1 MAGVLDMFRSSVSQ
15 YNIRYKYYLGDGDS
29 YAFPNVLSNQPY
41 GPEFLI
47 EKLECV
53 GHVQKRMGSRLEKFK
68 IKMGKEKLSDG
79 KTVGRR
85 ERLTG
90 TAIKEIQLYYG
101 LAIRR
106 NTRNT
111 HNLNAMREAVWAE
124 YHHLISTNYVPLH
137 GLCPTGPETR
147 CKFKK
152 AEAEGELYDHSKHFL
167 IPTPI
172 IEEIRPI
179 FQDLSHTDLLRRCLH
194 GGTQNANE
202 SLNSIIWSRV
212 PKSTFVMK
220 QSFEF
225 GVNEAVACYN
235 IGNIAKCQILKIL
248 GFSPGE
254 NCIEVLR
261 GKPTN
266 LE

>member
-1 MAGVLDMFRSSVSQ
+1 
-15 YNIRYKYYLGDGDS
+15 
-29 YAFPNVLSNQPY
+29 
-41 GPEFLI
+41 
-47 EKLECV
+47 
-53 GHVQKRMGSRLEKFK
+53 
-68 IKMGKEKLSDG
+68 
-79 KTVGRR
+79 
-85 ERLTG
+85 
-90 TAIKEIQLYYG
+90 
-101 LAIRR
+101 
-106 NTRNT
+106 
-111 HNLNAMREAVWAE
+111 MREAVWAE

-152 AEAEGELYDHSKHFL
+152 AEAEGELYDHSEHFL

-179 FQDLSHTDLLRRCLH
+179 FQDLSHTDILRRCLH

-235 IGNIAKCQILKIL
+235 IGNIAKCQILKKL
-248 GFSPGE
+248 GFSPGK
-254 NCIEVLR
+254 NCIEVMRKADELR
-261 GKPTN
+261 IKKAEKTIN
-266 LE
+266 ELEKKYMKQATLAKTQLEDQFKEGVNEDEPAYGAGLY

>member
-1 MAGVLDMFRSSVSQ
+1 MEVAGVLDMFRSSVSQ

-29 YAFPNVLSNQPY
+29 SAFPNVFSSQPY
-41 GPEFLI
+41 GSAFLI

-53 GHVQKRMGSRLEKFK
+53 GHVQKRMGSRLGKFK

-106 NTRNT
+106 HT

-137 GLCPTGPETR
+137 GLCPTGPETW

-152 AEAEGELYDHSKHFL
+152 AEAECELYDHSEHFH
-167 IPTPI
+167 IPRPI
-172 IEEIRPI
+172 IEEIRPFFRTCLTLI
-179 FQDLSHTDLLRRCLH
+179 F
-194 GGTQNANE
+194 
-202 SLNSIIWSRV
+202 
-212 PKSTFVMK
+212 
-220 QSFEF
+220 
-225 GVNEAVACYN
+225 
-235 IGNIAKCQILKIL
+235 
-248 GFSPGE
+248 
-254 NCIEVLR
+254 
-261 GKPTN
+261 
-266 LE
+266 